1 LCDVKTSLSKPAGGS
16 TGLDGGLG
24 DVEGLG
30 DAEEGGGAGGLVES
44 VELVTSEVLFEDEV
58 AAVEVGVSTRG
69 GTGDEEEV
77 GGTMMGLTLTE
88 LLGSSTGGTIVVV
101 EVSIT
106 VLTFVFVFV
115 KAVEPHAD
123 DVTVIVLVIV

>member
-1 LCDVKTSLSKPAGGS
+1 
-16 TGLDGGLG
+16 
-24 DVEGLG
+24 
-30 DAEEGGGAGGLVES
+30 
-44 VELVTSEVLFEDEV
+44 
-58 AAVEVGVSTRG
+58 
-69 GTGDEEEV
+69 
-77 GGTMMGLTLTE
+77 MGLTLTE

>member
-1 LCDVKTSLSKPAGGS
+1 MARQSLCDVKTSLSKPAGGS

-58 AAVEVGVSTRG
+58 AAVEVASLP
-69 GTGDEEEV
+69 E
-77 GGTMMGLTLTE
+77 
-88 LLGSSTGGTIVVV
+88 
-101 EVSIT
+101 
-106 VLTFVFVFV
+106 
-115 KAVEPHAD
+115 AVR
-123 DVTVIVLVIV
+123 VTKKR